1 MVKKCYNSFVNNS
14 KGDNMSLIR
23 LKNML
28 DDLNSLDV
36 SKSKGLLQSK
46 I

>member
-1 MVKKCYNSFVNNS
+1 
-14 KGDNMSLIR
+14 MSLIR